1 MKDIIKTPHYS
12 TRCPRCGCHFA
23 FELADF
29 TTKNYNCTNEDYV
42 GCPYCNDKI
51 QARNTDTHALLPNI
65 KVDYTGGKLNKK
77 TITVAD
83 WTFLEDRFE
92 SVAFCA
98 KKRDDEYEV
107 DYEFEIKLKDE
118 EPTTISTVDKKEA
131 RLWAEQLNIDL
142 KAWEKGIYEVV
153 S

>member
-1 MKDIIKTPHYS
+1 MSKDILRTPHYY

-23 FELADF
+23 FELEDF
-29 TTKNYNCTNEDYV
+29 TENGSYSKRDYV
-42 GCPYCNDKI
+42 SCPYCSDKI

-65 KVDYTGGKLNKK
+65 KVDYTGGKVNKK
-77 TITVAD
+77 MITVAD
-83 WTFLEDRFE
+83 WSFPEDRFE

-107 DYEFEIKLKDE
+107 DYEFEIKLKEE
-118 EPTTISTVDKKEA
+118 EPVTISTVDIKEA

-142 KAWEKGIYEVV
+142 SAWYKEIQEVV
-153 S
+153 A

>member
-23 FELADF
+23 FELEDF
-29 TTKNYNCTNEDYV
+29 TNRSGYTNIDYV
-42 GCPYCNDKI
+42 TCPYCKGLI
-51 QARNTDTHALLPNI
+51 QARNTDTHSLLPSI
-65 KVDYTGGKLNKK
+65 KVDYTGGKVNKK
-77 TITVAD
+77 MVTVAD
-83 WTFLEDRFE
+83 WSFPEERFE

-118 EPTTISTVDKKEA
+118 EPVTISTVDKKEA
-131 RLWAEQLNIDL
+131 RLWAMQLNIDL
-142 KAWEKGIYEVV
+142 QTWQKEIQEVV
-153 S
+153 V